1 MHIAFRDLVPDVGDF
16 LKLEVEEVAGV
27 LLLHLNGIM
36 DAHRHTGGINYR
48 NFFEC
53 PPRQDY
59 DRQQDE
65 VNRAL
70 MEAWAWLKNSA
81 FLVESPGLT
90 HDFYFISRRGKA
102 ITSRADFSK
111 YRNAGLLPKDQL
123 HPTIASK
130 VYPAFLRG
138 DYDTAVFEAFREV
151 EVGVREGGGYN
162 PSDTGVD
169 LMRKAFKPE
178 DKNKPNSGSGN
189 LTDKQLQPAEQE
201 AMAHLFA
208 GAFGF
213 YRNPV
218 GHRHVLTSAQEA
230 AEIISFA
237 SQLLRIVDRLRP

>member
-1 MHIAFRDLVPDVGDF
+1 MDF
-16 LKLEVEEVAGV
+16 
-27 LLLHLNGIM
+27 
-36 DAHRHTGGINYR
+36 HRHTGGINYR

-59 DRQQDE
+59 DRRQDE

-70 MEAWAWLKNSA
+70 MEAWAWLKNA
-81 FLVESPGLT
+81 GFIVESPGLT
-90 HDFYFISRRGKA
+90 NDFYFISRRGMTV
-102 ITSRADFSK
+102 TSRADFSK

-123 HPTIASK
+123 HPTISSK

-138 DYDTAVFEAFREV
+138 DYETAVFQAFREV
-151 EVGVREGGGYN
+151 EVGVRAGGGY
-162 PSDTGVD
+162 SATDTGVD
-169 LMRKAFKPE
+169 LMRKAFRPE
-178 DKNKPNSGSGN
+178 DKNKPNSGCGN

-230 AEIISFA
+230 AEIIGFA
-237 SQLLRIVDRLRP
+237 SQLLRIADRLKP